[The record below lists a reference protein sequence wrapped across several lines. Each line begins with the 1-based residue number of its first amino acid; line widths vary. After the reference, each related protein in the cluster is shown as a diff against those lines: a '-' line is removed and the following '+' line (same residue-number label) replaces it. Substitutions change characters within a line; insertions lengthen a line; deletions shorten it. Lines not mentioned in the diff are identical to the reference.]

1 MNYRSFGKDGIRVS
15 EVGLGCWQIGG
26 NWSHVDESD
35 AVSILRAA
43 TEAGITFFDTA
54 NVYGAG
60 RSEQIIGRFLKE
72 ARPADVFIATKVGRG
87 EMYPDKFTETGV
99 REDIEASLNRL
110 GVDALDLVQTH
121 CVPSEVMRS
130 GEIYE
135 WLEAMVD
142 EGKIKR
148 IGASVETDDEANMLL
163 DHLDALYSLQMIF
176 NIFRQK
182 PIETV
187 FKKAKAKSVGII
199 ARVPLA
205 SGVLSGK
212 FNKDT
217 AFAETDHRN
226 FNRDGAAFNVG
237 ETFAGVPFEKGVE
250 FAEAIE
256 GMKPESMSL
265 SEMALR
271 WILDHDAV
279 SVVIPGASR
288 AAQVAVNAGVSELP
302 PLSDEAHRK
311 LKTLYDQQIARCVR
325 GAY

>member
-1 MNYRSFGKDGIRVS
+1 MEYRNFGKDHIRIS

-26 NWSHVDESD
+26 NWSRVDESD
-35 AVSILRAA
+35 ALAILRTAV
-43 TEAGITFFDTA
+43 EHGITFLDTA

-72 ARPADVFIATKVGRG
+72 ACSAEIFVATKVGRG
-87 EMYPDKFTETGV
+87 EMYPENYTERGI
-99 REDIEASLNRL
+99 REDVEASLSRL

-121 CVPSEVMRS
+121 CVPSGIMRS
-130 GEIYE
+130 GEIFE
-135 WLEAMVD
+135 WLETMVG

-148 IGASVETDDEANMLL
+148 IGASVETDDEANLL
-163 DHLDALYSLQMIF
+163 LENLDTLYSLQMIF
-176 NIFRQK
+176 NVFRQK

-187 FKKAKAKSVGII
+187 FDKAKAKKVGII

-217 AFAETDHRN
+217 AFEETDHRN

-250 FAEAIE
+250 FAQAIE
-256 GMKPESMSL
+256 KIKPDTLSL

-271 WILDHDAV
+271 WILDHEAV

-288 AAQVAVNAGVSELP
+288 TEQAADNARVSQLP
-302 PLSDEAHRK
+302 RLSDEVHEK
-311 LKTLYDQQIARCVR
+311 LKALYQEKIARSIR